1 MSRAE
6 YTQIL
11 SQTSGN
17 KATMRKDDKIIIN
30 DIFPYG
36 QYLQATQFVL
46 NYRDKMHY
54 IDLKYTNL

>member
-30 DIFPYG
+30 VDFF
-36 QYLQATQFVL
+36 QEHL
-46 NYRDKMHY
+46 
-54 IDLKYTNL
+54 